1 MHLTWGLTKDESLLN
16 VLVTVLQLIFGVIN
30 GNQLVPGCKPLGLL
44 DDITA
49 QSVDEYVVP
58 GCIISVMQSQAYL
71 VANIASELQVVIGW
85 GIEDFFWLDHM
96 RSGEIVNLVSLWY
109 VGKWQERIEQHRA
122 ASMGLL
128 YDEQE
133 YLKAKRMVS
142 LSLPRSILPKFHLV
156 WLLRIIV
163 FLRETIYLF
172 YSIYLLAQL
181 QSQLLQI
188 AVHPELGTD
197 WHDLCLN
204 KHMKHL
210 EAKTSYLEAPV

>member
-16 VLVTVLQLIFGVIN
+16 VLVTVPQLIFGVIN

-49 QSVDEYVVP
+49 QSVDEHVVP
-58 GCIISVMQSQAYL
+58 GCIISVMQSQAYF
-71 VANIASELQVVIGW
+71 VANIASGLQVVIGW
-85 GIEDFFWLDHM
+85 GIWLDHM

-128 YDEQE
+128 YDEQK
-133 YLKAKRMVS
+133 YLKQSAWS

-156 WLLRIIV
+156 WSLRIY
-163 FLRETIYLF
+163 FFWRETIYLF
-172 YSIYLLAQL
+172 NSI
-181 QSQLLQI
+181 
-188 AVHPELGTD
+188 
-197 WHDLCLN
+197 
-204 KHMKHL
+204 
-210 EAKTSYLEAPV
+210 